1 MLLSILY
8 FFVLTIGLG
17 FLIDLI
23 IKDWRADFLEK
34 LVIRLGTGIAI
45 VPVLGIILNVLHIPL
60 DWKIFLAF
68 SIITFSAALYFRKQE
83 LLPKFNFSRLTKSQI
98 YSFLVLIMFAITAY
112 MYIHGSFAYPWF
124 EDGDPYGY
132 ALTSKYIA
140 EEKTYSHPY
149 KFDQYSEPYTQ
160 GYQIFMGILHQ
171 TNNSIYWNMKFF
183 NALIISFS
191 ILFFFYFAKRF
202 TKNQDI
208 ALISTFAL
216 FAVPCWVGHFVFSL
230 NFNMALFPLF
240 LYALASLEF
249 NKKWKFL
256 TAIIFASALV
266 NHASTGVTFV
276 ILLIIYYL
284 NKLFVE
290 ENINKEVLQA
300 GFFGVLLS
308 LLFFIPSYLK
318 HSDSI
323 AKGGSVGG
331 IDEIFLFVG
340 KIPPLLVY
348 IIIFLALAFLV
359 LCYIK
364 KGKLFLPL
372 KRKDIKYKIFFA
384 LFIIIMLL
392 LIIPSNKIIDIKG
405 TGTRD
410 YNLGDFFIAK
420 KGNMTN
426 NPIGVGWVLMTLFC
440 IGILII
446 LLNYKKLFKK
456 ENFWVSTTFIWAIFS
471 LVIIF
476 GTYFSIMFI
485 PFRMWTFFAVFAS
498 LIIGFSVIT
507 ILKPIKNNLLKI
519 SLLILIV
526 ILVIPTSFSQ
536 KYWHNT
542 AQWPEH
548 MVMVP
553 ESQELYIWLR
563 DNGRVPKDSKVYT
576 LCIHPWALYG
586 YDMNPEVWND
596 KELAHYGGNPYYRSS
611 LNKTLE
617 DNYNFL
623 KRHNLDYVVL
633 GASCIA
639 KSNVD
644 INQLNKRIQEM
655 INSSNFSLIRNTESE
670 FLFRVI

>member
-1 MLLSILY
+1 
-8 FFVLTIGLG
+8 
-17 FLIDLI
+17 
-23 IKDWRADFLEK
+23 
-34 LVIRLGTGIAI
+34 
-45 VPVLGIILNVLHIPL
+45 
-60 DWKIFLAF
+60 
-68 SIITFSAALYFRKQE
+68 
-83 LLPKFNFSRLTKSQI
+83 
-98 YSFLVLIMFAITAY
+98 
-112 MYIHGSFAYPWF
+112 
-124 EDGDPYGY
+124 
-132 ALTSKYIA
+132 
-140 EEKTYSHPY
+140 
-149 KFDQYSEPYTQ
+149 
-160 GYQIFMGILHQ
+160 
-171 TNNSIYWNMKFF
+171 
-183 NALIISFS
+183 
-191 ILFFFYFAKRF
+191 
-202 TKNQDI
+202 
-208 ALISTFAL
+208 
-216 FAVPCWVGHFVFSL
+216 
-230 NFNMALFPLF
+230 
-240 LYALASLEF
+240 
-249 NKKWKFL
+249 
-256 TAIIFASALV
+256 
-266 NHASTGVTFV
+266 
-276 ILLIIYYL
+276 
-284 NKLFVE
+284 
-290 ENINKEVLQA
+290 
-300 GFFGVLLS
+300 
-308 LLFFIPSYLK
+308 
-318 HSDSI
+318 
-323 AKGGSVGG
+323 
-331 IDEIFLFVG
+331 
-340 KIPPLLVY
+340 
-348 IIIFLALAFLV
+348 
-359 LCYIK
+359 
-364 KGKLFLPL
+364 
-372 KRKDIKYKIFFA
+372 
-384 LFIIIMLL
+384 MLL

-405 TGTRD
+405 TATRD

-563 DNGRVPKDSKVYT
+563 DSGRVPKDSKVYT

-596 KELAHYGGNPYYRSS
+596 KELAHYGGNPYYGSS

-623 KRHNLDYVVL
+623 KRYNLDYVVL

-655 INSSNFSLIRNTESE
+655 INSPNFSLIKNTESE